1 MWRAAADAMG
11 ALCTMLE
18 RIAALEKAWMIIF
31 TFRCD
36 ESYSDPAVESYDW

>member
-31 TFRCD
+31 PFDVMNLILTQL
-36 ESYSDPAVESYDW
+36 